1 MNGHHSIINYNKMTR
16 NKIAAHLAAV
26 SLAFAMTAAPLAAMG
41 QSAGR
46 VSGEAPV
53 TKADSMAVIAELKA
67 QNPEGRPVVPAGIVA
82 HRGYWQTDG
91 SAQNSLTALR
101 KAQALGVYSSETDSW
116 LTADNHIVQNH
127 DGKIGGTVLRNV
139 PYRDVKRLR
148 LPNGEPVPQLA
159 DMLRCVVESA
169 SPTILR
175 IEIKEHDTPER
186 TLQCASR
193 VAEEVRRCGAEHK
206 VEFTSFSL
214 DACRR
219 LRQLFPEAT
228 VYYLKGGMQP
238 ADVKKLGVNGLNYHI
253 KEIRDN
259 PQWVGEAHKLGMK
272 MCVWTADNI
281 HDMVEMCLR
290 GVDLMSS
297 NKPELA
303 MQVRSVL
310 LNCGSGK

>member
-1 MNGHHSIINYNKMTR
+1 MTKNIIATR
-16 NKIAAHLAAV
+16 IAIASTV
-26 SLAFAMTAAPLAAMG
+26 FALMVMPQAAMG
-41 QSAGR
+41 QAARQSVRNETISA
-46 VSGEAPV
+46 
-53 TKADSMAVIAELKA
+53 ADSLAVMTELKE
-67 QNPEGRPVVPAGIVA
+67 QNPAEEPVIPAGIVA

-116 LTADNHIVQNH
+116 LTSDNHIVQNH
-127 DGKIGGTVLRNV
+127 DGKIGDTVLRNV
-139 PYRDVKRLR
+139 HYRNIKRLR
-148 LPNGEPVPQLA
+148 LPNGEPVPQLG
-159 DMLRCVVESA
+159 DMLRCVAESS

-186 TLQCASR
+186 TLECANR

-219 LRQLFPEAT
+219 LRQLFPDAT
-228 VYYLKGGMQP
+228 VYYLKGGMSP

-259 PQWVGEAHKLGMK
+259 PQWVGEAHKLGMR

-303 MQVRSVL
+303 MEVRRIL
-310 LNCGSGK
+310 LKVKR

>member
-1 MNGHHSIINYNKMTR
+1 MTR
-16 NKIAAHLAAV
+16 NKVAARIVAFSFIALAIASTPLSGNARTERQTV
-26 SLAFAMTAAPLAAMG
+26 DGKSTDVSDSLAVM
-41 QSAGR
+41 
-46 VSGEAPV
+46 
-53 TKADSMAVIAELKA
+53 AELKE
-67 QNPEGRPVVPAGIVA
+67 QDPEMKTVRPAGIVA

-127 DGKIGGTVLRNV
+127 DGKIGDTVLRNAF
-139 PYRDVKRLR
+139 YRDVKRLR
-148 LPNGEPVPQLA
+148 LPNGEPVPQLG
-159 DMLRCVVESA
+159 DMLRCVTESQ

-186 TLQCASR
+186 TLECANR
-193 VAEEVRRCGAEHK
+193 VAKEVKKYGAEHK

-228 VYYLKGGMQP
+228 VYYLKGGMKP
-238 ADVKKLGVNGLNYHI
+238 ADVKKLGINGLNYHI

-259 PQWVGEAHKLGMK
+259 PQWVDEAHKLGMT

-281 HDMVEMCLR
+281 HDMVEMCLK

-303 MQVRSVL
+303 MEVRGIL
-310 LNCGSGK
+310 LKVKK

>member
-1 MNGHHSIINYNKMTR
+1 MIKNI
-16 NKIAAHLAAV
+16 IAAQIAIA
-26 SLAFAMTAAPLAAMG
+26 SAAFALMSSPLTALG
-41 QSAGR
+41 QSAR
-46 VSGEAPV
+46 QPV
-53 TKADSMAVIAELKA
+53 CNTTLAAADSLAVMAELKE
-67 QNPEGRPVVPAGIVA
+67 QNPEGRPVVPAAIVA
-82 HRGYWQTDG
+82 HRGYWQTEG

-127 DGKIGGTVLRNV
+127 DGKIGDTVLRNV

-148 LPNGEPVPQLA
+148 LSNGEPVPQLG
-159 DMLRCVVESA
+159 DMLRCVAKSS

-186 TLQCASR
+186 TLECASR

-214 DACRR
+214 EACRR
-219 LRQLFPEAT
+219 LRQLFPDAT
-228 VYYLKGGMQP
+228 VYYLKGGMSP

-259 PQWVGEAHKLGMK
+259 PQWVGEAHELGMR

-303 MQVRSVL
+303 MEVRRILSNV
-310 LNCGSGK
+310 KK